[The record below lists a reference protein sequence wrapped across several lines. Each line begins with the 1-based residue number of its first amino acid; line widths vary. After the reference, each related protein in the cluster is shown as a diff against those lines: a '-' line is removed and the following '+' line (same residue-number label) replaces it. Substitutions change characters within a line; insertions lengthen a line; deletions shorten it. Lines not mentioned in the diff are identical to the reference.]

1 MTPAERNGYHLV
13 LILEAVDDL
22 ERRLKDIELNQFL
35 NDRDEQALTAFR
47 LSIIGE
53 NANKLSDELK
63 TRHPA
68 LPWPEMYAFRNVV
81 SHEYHRID
89 PEQAWAAIENLEP
102 IADMA
107 REELAR
113 IEAEQRERDG
123 GRRR

>member
-22 ERRLKDIELNQFL
+22 ERRLKDSDLTRFL
-35 NDRDEQALTAFR
+35 ADRDEQALTAFR

-63 TRHPA
+63 ARHPT
-68 LPWPEMYAFRNVV
+68 LPWSGMYAFRNVV

-102 IADMA
+102 ISTMA